1 MSDNS
6 DGNEEG
12 ESRSLDLR
20 SSSTIQLPSEDKD
33 LTNLKTLAHLSP
45 RITPDLDDPMAGKPR
60 WKEFRFSFLMWLIA
74 RGLMDAFIRN
84 GYDEDEVDAEDRVEG
99 ITIDNKLGDPSETG
113 KCLAGEQ
120 LPFHDVE
127 FRCRQIWYH
136 MLPSDN
142 PWHQALI
149 RSSGTVVAMADELDK
164 IYLTRDDVTATEAQ
178 QEWSSF
184 RWKIGIDMAIFNREW
199 LRLTSEHASHNG
211 ELSPKAIYVQ
221 YKAAVTSQN
230 KHCPADG
237 DDFFYDAFDRRLSR
251 IERRNAEIARK
262 DLKIL
267 YGDVLTAYRRKVRSG
282 KYRGRN
288 TMCSPPQVPRSTLLK
303 MLIRLL
309 MEPIFRRRMILQLG
323 NININTNT
331 TAITTTP
338 TPTLS
343 LARKMSLTGLIFA
356 SVTMPPPL
364 RAHPRML
371 TPQMGTASSVRCG
384 AKCLSRTGIC
394 ALRNF

>member
-6 DGNEEG
+6 DENEE
-12 ESRSLDLR
+12 EETLDLP
-20 SSSTIQLPSEDKD
+20 SSSTTPLPSEDKN

-60 WKEFRFSFLMWLIA
+60 WKEFRFSFLMSLIA

-113 KCLAGEQ
+113 KCHAGER

-149 RSSGTVVAMADELDK
+149 RSSGTVVAMVDELDK

-199 LRLTSEHASHNG
+199 LRLTSEHISHNG
-211 ELSPKAIYVQ
+211 EMSPKAIYVQ
-221 YKAAVTSQN
+221 YKVAVTSQN

-237 DDFFYDAFDRRLSR
+237 DEFFDDVFDRWLSR

-282 KYRGRN
+282 KISRPKHHVFSTSSTPFDPAQNAYPAADG
-288 TMCSPPQVPRSTLLK
+288 TYFSMPDDPPAQ
-303 MLIRLL
+303 
-309 MEPIFRRRMILQLG
+309 QHQHQHQH
-323 NININTNT
+323 NNNNNNTNHSQSGKKKVSYE
-331 TAITTTP
+331 ADLRQRDDTTP
-338 TPTLS
+338 TPSAPKDADPTNGYGIKRS
-343 LARKMSLTGLIFA
+343 VWRKMSI
-356 SVTMPPPL
+356 S
-364 RAHPRML
+364 
-371 TPQMGTASSVRCG
+371 QI
-384 AKCLSRTGIC
+384 GIC
-394 ALRNF
+394 ASRNF